1 MRKDSAITR
10 LVPAMLCLI
19 LTSCTCGREF
29 TQSWSFP
36 AKPTYGDALIK
47 GETNSPVSFDTEL
60 RKILHVTNLEDAYIG
75 CTNGTIASGAINVCS
90 TQLNYI
96 PTKPVVY
103 TFVREL
109 NPRSCRFMRALDAA
123 QKTLPVESNLTATIS
138 IYDDQKK
145 SLDCSGTC
153 PTPCPYCTLA
163 GRCTKPKPIYPS
175 CTTCQ

>member
-1 MRKDSAITR
+1 MLKESAITH
-10 LVPAMLCLI
+10 LVAAMLCLL

-36 AKPTYGDALIK
+36 ANPTFGDAVIE
-47 GETNSPVSFDTEL
+47 GANNSPVGFDTEL

-75 CTNGTIASGAINVCS
+75 CTNGKTAGSAINVCS
-90 TQLNYI
+90 AQLNYI
-96 PTKPVVY
+96 PTDPVVY

-109 NPRSCRFMRALDAA
+109 NPKSCRFMRALDAA
-123 QKTLPVESNLTATIS
+123 QKKQFQSTLKATIRL
-138 IYDDQKK
+138 YDDSIRTK
-145 SLDCSGTC
+145 DCSGTC

-175 CTTCQ
+175 CTTC